1 MRQKFDIGDLVYC
14 PRLKEDDQVPGLV
27 VNKRLINNHMIN
39 PDEWVWHLD
48 EYHCRVRFVN
58 GDDRWVRARWLQ
70 HLTPEESRQQDDRPI
85 RDTPTAPTN

>member
-39 PDEWVWHLD
+39 PDEWIWHLD

-70 HLTPEESRQQDDRPI
+70 HLTPDGDRQQDDRPI
-85 RDTPTAPTN
+85 RDTSTAPTS